1 MKLDE
6 NLFEAY
12 IDYSDKHDFSYQIK
26 QKIDGAVDKIFNEFQ
41 ASLGI
46 KIGDVSPEHSME
58 LDELEE
64 ELAVLI
70 KKIFYFQINYQPDEY
85 DESLN
90 ESDEDDED
98 SDPKYDARY
107 EVNSYYGRNYRG
119 LEDDLYT
126 DDFEEVKEWVW
137 EKIQNGGYIE
147 AIDRKTGG
155 HVRLDPDNYDFE
167 SDDAYGVFDDLDSI
181 SPLF

>member
-26 QKIDGAVDKIFNEFQ
+26 QKVEGAVDKIFDELQ
-41 ASLGI
+41 SSLGI
-46 KIGDVSPEHSME
+46 KIGDVSPEHSMK

-64 ELAVLI
+64 ELSVLI
-70 KKIFYFQINYQPDEY
+70 KKILYFQLNYLPDEY

-90 ESDEDDED
+90 ESDEDDD
-98 SDPKYDARY
+98 FDPKYDARY
-107 EVNSYYGRNYRG
+107 EVDSYYDDRFRG

-126 DDFEEVKEWVW
+126 DNWREVQNWVW
-137 EKIQNGGYIE
+137 DKIQNGGYIE
-147 AIDRKTGG
+147 ARDRKTGNR
-155 HVRLDPDNYDFE
+155 VRLDPDNYDWE
-167 SDDAYGVFDDLDSI
+167 SDDAHGVFDDLDEL
-181 SPLF
+181 SPLYD